1 MFLEDRLDS
10 FFSTIP
16 RWLSEGNLGI
26 ANVPSVIFECV
37 FLRCREDPTKRKVKQ
52 REEWKRSWCEHLRAD
67 QPGNECAGGKG
78 KTREIVAT
86 SEKYQCVQA
95 IG

>member
-1 MFLEDRLDS
+1 MSGLVFLEDRLDS

-37 FLRCREDPTKRKVKQ
+37 SPV
-52 REEWKRSWCEHLRAD
+52 
-67 QPGNECAGGKG
+67 PGGSDEAESKTEGGKE
-78 KTREIVAT
+78 EIVVRTPARRPAP
-86 SEKYQCVQA
+86 E
-95 IG
+95 